1 MDAGWR
7 SHTCR
12 MLRVQSAAAGNIVVE
27 VVGES
32 GSRATLVTGNPLLT
46 LGRTTR
52 SLSLPASEL
61 STPEFFVL
69 VDWQSVGLTPE
80 RVTLATAVQPVP

>member
-1 MDAGWR
+1 MAVW
-7 SHTCR
+7 SC
-12 MLRVQSAAAGNIVVE
+12 AAAVIVYSP
-27 VVGES
+27 GES